1 MNNAGEKVQKNTE
14 NKRIWHYFSQHKQN
28 TMQNTSRMKFAGK
41 QMELENSS
49 WVR

>member
-1 MNNAGEKVQKNTE
+1 MNNAGEKVQKIQ
-14 NKRIWHYFSQHKQN
+14 RIKEFDTISLN